1 VPALLLLAS
10 CGGGDGDDATPSP
23 TPPTPTPV
31 KTIVTPTPPAPETP
45 YRLVYREYGATEDII
60 WRVLAA
66 DPQQREKLTTIG
78 HREGYG
84 VVASIS
90 PDGRMLAYLSLPED
104 ARSEDSSQ
112 AEAYVIDLKVANDTK
127 LIASGVDYAS
137 SRSGRRTGSSF
148 HAPPGRAGDPVSR
161 RLHHLHEGPPQPA

>member
-1 VPALLLLAS
+1 MLTRAPHKLASKIIRLAIVPALLLLAS
-10 CGGGDGDDATPSP
+10 CGGGGGDDATPSP
-23 TPPTPTPV
+23 TPPTPAPTPV
-31 KTIVTPTPPAPETP
+31 DTAATPTPAAPETP
-45 YRLVYREYGATEDII
+45 YRLVYREYGAKEDII
-60 WRVLAA
+60 WRVVAA

-112 AEAYVIDLKVANDTK
+112 AEAYVIDLKIANNTK
-127 LIASGVDYAS
+127 LVASGVC
-137 SRSGRRTGSSF
+137 
-148 HAPPGRAGDPVSR
+148 
-161 RLHHLHEGPPQPA
+161 PAILVPTAVAQ